1 MSHLVDRA
9 TAVIPGGVN
18 SPVRAFR
25 SVGRDPIFAAKAKG
39 CIITTTEGKELTDLC
54 LSFGPMILGHAH
66 PAVVDAIQV
75 AAAKG
80 TSYAITTETEIQ
92 IAELITEAIP
102 AIDKI
107 RLVNSGTEAVMTA
120 LRLARGATGR
130 TKILKFS
137 GCYHGHTDSMLVQ
150 AGSGVAGIAAASSAG
165 VTAACAHD
173 TLVAPYNDFEAVS
186 QLVAEHGADL
196 AAIVTEPIAAN
207 MGIVSPEPK
216 FLLHLR
222 EAADA
227 CGALLIFDEVITG
240 FRLTFGGYSNLCRVK
255 PDLTCLGKIIG
266 GGMPIGALG
275 GRKEIMD
282 QLAPDGPVY
291 QAGTL
296 SGNPISV
303 ACGMKTLHVLR
314 ELNPYESLETRAA
327 QLVTGIE
334 AIHRRA
340 GVPICLPREGHMFSI
355 FFCETPPRNFD
366 DVMATDKEMFPPFFG
381 KMLEAGI
388 YLPPSPFETSFLSIA
403 HDDAAIERI
412 LDAWEQSI
420 V

>member
-1 MSHLVDRA
+1 MSTFVERA
-9 TAVIPGGVN
+9 AAVIPGGVN

-25 SVGRDPIFAAKAKG
+25 SVGRDPIFAARAKG
-39 CIITTTEGKELTDLC
+39 CMITTTDGKELTDLC

-66 PAVVDAIQV
+66 PDVVAAIQD
-75 AAAKG
+75 AATRG
-80 TSYAITTETEIQ
+80 TSYAITTEAEIL
-92 IAELITEAIP
+92 IAELITQAIP
-102 AIDKI
+102 SIDKI
-107 RLVNSGTEAVMTA
+107 RMVNSGTEAVMTA

-130 TKILKFS
+130 NKILKFS

-165 VTAACAHD
+165 VTADCAHD
-173 TLVAPYNDFEAVS
+173 TLVAPYNDFDAVS
-186 QLVAEHGADL
+186 RLVAEHGSDL

-222 EAADA
+222 EQADA

-240 FRLTFGGYSNLCRVK
+240 FRQTFGGYSNICCAK

-266 GGMPIGALG
+266 GGMPIGAIG
-275 GRKEIMD
+275 GRGEVMD
-282 QLAPDGPVY
+282 HLAPDGPVY

-303 ACGMKTLHVLR
+303 ACGLKTLELLQQ
-314 ELNPYESLETRAA
+314 LNPYEALAA
-327 QLVTGIE
+327 KAAELVAGIE
-334 AIHRRA
+334 AIHQAA
-340 GVPICLPREGHMFSI
+340 GIPICLPREGHMFSI
-355 FFCETPPRNFD
+355 FFCEKPPRNFD
-366 DVMATDKEMFPPFFG
+366 DVMKTDKEKFIPFFAR
-381 KMLEAGI
+381 MLEAGI
-388 YLPPSPFETSFLSIA
+388 YLPPSPFETCFLSIA

-412 LDAWEQSI
+412 LAAWKQSI
-420 V
+420 G

>member
-1 MSHLVDRA
+1 MSNFVERA
-9 TAVIPGGVN
+9 AAVIPGGVN

-25 SVGRDPIFAAKAKG
+25 SVDRDPIFAAKAKG
-39 CIITTTEGKELTDLC
+39 CTITTTDGAELTDLC

-66 PAVVDAIQV
+66 PEVIDAIQV
-75 AAAKG
+75 AAARG
-80 TSYAITTETEIQ
+80 TSYAITTEAEIQ

-102 AIDKI
+102 VIDKI
-107 RLVNSGTEAVMTA
+107 RMVNSGTEAVMTA

-130 TKILKFS
+130 SKILKFS

-165 VTAACAHD
+165 VTTDCAHD

-186 QLVAEHGADL
+186 QLIAEHGDDL
-196 AAIVTEPIAAN
+196 AAIITEPIAAN
-207 MGIVSPEPK
+207 MGIVTPEPK

-222 EAADA
+222 EQADA

-240 FRLTFGGYSNLCRVK
+240 FRQTFGAYSNICGVK

-266 GGMPIGALG
+266 GGMPIGAIG
-275 GRKEIMD
+275 GRREVMD

-303 ACGMKTLHVLR
+303 ACGLKTLQVLQA
-314 ELNPYESLETRAA
+314 ENPYEALEAKAA
-327 QLVTGIE
+327 GLVAGIE
-334 AIHRRA
+334 EIHQAA
-340 GVPICLPREGHMFSI
+340 GIPICLPREGHMFSI
-355 FFCETPPRNFD
+355 FFTDETPRNFD
-366 DVMATDKEMFPPFFG
+366 GVMKTDKEKFIPFFA

-403 HDDAAIERI
+403 HDDEAIEKI
-412 LDAWEQSI
+412 LAAWQQSI
-420 V
+420 S